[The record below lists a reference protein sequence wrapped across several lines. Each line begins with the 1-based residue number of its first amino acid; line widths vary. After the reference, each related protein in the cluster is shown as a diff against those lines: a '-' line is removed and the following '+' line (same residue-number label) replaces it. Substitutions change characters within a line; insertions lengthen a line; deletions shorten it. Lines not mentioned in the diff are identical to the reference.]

1 MATAIIKDA
10 VAKYQRVLF
19 IAHRDELITQAA
31 DKLRRFGDL
40 VPGIIKAGRDKD
52 QRPQALV
59 QVASV
64 QTLHARAFRSKSM
77 ELPPAEI
84 LVIDEAHHSRAR
96 TYQQII
102 DAYPNAIVLGL
113 TATPCRGDGRGLG
126 NIFETLIECPQI
138 GELIKLERLVRPK
151 IYAPAP
157 PDLRGVHIRHGDYV
171 INELSQRVN
180 TDVLVGDIV
189 LEWLKRSELSGPG
202 CPLCAN
208 NRHSQMQEIEGSTWQ
223 PLIAS
228 ITRRRSCGPRSA
240 QTLPE
245 SDSQSSRAAI

>member
-1 MATAIIKDA
+1 VNLFDYQTKFVADFNQAVDSGIKHILGTSPTGSGKTVMATAVIKDA

-40 VPGIIKAGRDKD
+40 APGIIKAGRDKD
-52 QRPQALV
+52 QRPQPLV

-102 DAYPNAIVLGL
+102 DA
-113 TATPCRGDGRGLG
+113 
-126 NIFETLIECPQI
+126 
-138 GELIKLERLVRPK
+138 
-151 IYAPAP
+151 
-157 PDLRGVHIRHGDYV
+157 
-171 INELSQRVN
+171 
-180 TDVLVGDIV
+180 
-189 LEWLKRSELSGPG
+189 
-202 CPLCAN
+202 
-208 NRHSQMQEIEGSTWQ
+208 
-223 PLIAS
+223 
-228 ITRRRSCGPRSA
+228 
-240 QTLPE
+240 
-245 SDSQSSRAAI
+245 